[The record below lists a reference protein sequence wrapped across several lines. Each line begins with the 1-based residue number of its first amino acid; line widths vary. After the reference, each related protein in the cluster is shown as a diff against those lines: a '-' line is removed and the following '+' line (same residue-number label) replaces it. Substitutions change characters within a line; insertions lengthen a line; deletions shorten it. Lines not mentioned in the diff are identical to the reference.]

1 VKAGQI
7 IFSRMLYFCCQKA
20 DTLNTSNEKRT
31 GESAMKVE
39 IVILSRD
46 GSREV
51 GRLSG
56 EKVGTTPT
64 GLVRVRLDDT
74 GKIKAVSARS
84 AVEVAE

>member
-7 IFSRMLYFCCQKA
+7 IFSRMLSFCCQKA
-20 DTLNTSNEKRT
+20 DTLNTSNENRT

-46 GSREV
+46 GSREI

-64 GLVRVRLDDT
+64 GLVRVQLDDT

-84 AVEVAE
+84 VVEVAE